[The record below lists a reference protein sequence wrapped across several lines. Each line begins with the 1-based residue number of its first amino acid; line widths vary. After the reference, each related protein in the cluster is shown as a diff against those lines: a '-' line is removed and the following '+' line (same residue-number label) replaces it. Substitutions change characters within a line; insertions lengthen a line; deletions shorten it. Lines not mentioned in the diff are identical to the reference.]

1 MEQIIEFFTDKSF
14 LQNIFSALIGTGTAL
29 FVFYL
34 TLKQERKSEKEKL
47 QREIDNRIRNF
58 KNLITSSTNHAETTI
73 NNLDEMVNNY
83 NENLLDFQLLR
94 FSPNKSFERLD
105 ELLKN
110 ETYFQSFTKKY
121 GEQNID
127 NYNRISLIIDYFNM
141 QLNQLWDIIQK
152 GQNFDY
158 ERKTR
163 FKDLSTQILNGVAKL
178 TINEDS
184 GITQTDNELLNNL
197 IINFHEGLPANN
209 NLNYLYQFNRNVL
222 ENVLRNYIGN
232 LSAMEIIEKIRDSSV
247 LFDEIHKQNG
257 AHKETLEGIKNEM
270 SNSLVRYKSEV
281 EHLE

>member
-34 TLKQERKSEKEKL
+34 TLSQERKNEKEKL
-47 QREIDNRIRNF
+47 QRETDNRIRNF
-58 KNLITSSTNHAETTI
+58 KNLITSSSNHAETTI
-73 NNLDEMVNNY
+73 SNLEEMVNIY

-141 QLNQLWDIIQK
+141 QLSQLWDIIQK

-158 ERKTR
+158 DRKTR
-163 FKDLSTQILNGVAKL
+163 FKDLSSQILNGIAKL
-178 TINEDS
+178 TINADS
-184 GITQTDNELLNNL
+184 GIAQTDNEVLNNL
-197 IINFHEGLPANN
+197 IITFHEGLPANN
-209 NLNYLYQFNRNVL
+209 NLNYLYRFNRTVL

-232 LSAMEIIEKIRDSSV
+232 ISAMEIIEKIKDSSV
-247 LFDEIHKQNG
+247 LFDEIHKQNS

-270 SNSLVRYKSEV
+270 SNSLERYKSEV
-281 EHLE
+281 DNLA